1 VAAIEDEHTVTGP
14 PQLVGVTQIAPS
26 RGWRGL
32 EARDLWWHRELLYF
46 LTWRDVKV
54 RYKQSVLGAA
64 WAVLQPF
71 LTMLIFSVFFGHFAH
86 IPSDG
91 VPYPVFSF
99 AGLVPWTF
107 FANSMTT
114 GANSVVLNPELVT
127 KVYFP
132 RVMLPTAAILAGAF
146 DLAIALVVLAA
157 MILFYG
163 IVPGPHVLLLL
174 PLFLLLFVT
183 TLGVALWLSAL
194 SVAYRDVQSA
204 LPFLLQMWLFATP
217 IAYPSSLVPLPW
229 RTLMG
234 LNPMAGVV
242 EGLRWALLGTQPA
255 PGPLVWVSAAAALAL
270 FVTGLLYFQRVEGRF
285 ADVI

>member
-1 VAAIEDEHTVTGP
+1 VAAIEDEHTAAVTP
-14 PQLVGVTQIAPS
+14 HPVSVTHIAPS

-32 EARDLWWHRELLYF
+32 EAHDLWWHRELLYF

-71 LTMLIFSVFFGHFAH
+71 LTMLIFSVFFGHFAQ

-114 GANSVVLNPELVT
+114 GANSVILTPELVT

-132 RVMLPTAAILAGAF
+132 RVMMPTAAILAGAF
-146 DLAIALVVLAA
+146 DLAIAFVVLVA
-157 MILFYG
+157 MMIFYG
-163 IVPGPHVLLLL
+163 IVPGPEALFVL
-174 PLFLLLFVT
+174 PLLLLLFVT

-255 PGPLVWVSAAAALAL
+255 PGPLVWVSAAAALVV